1 MQILLGELQVGKTV
15 EVFQIIQEIKFL
27 FYIEK
32 MIIKWFILE
41 FIFMGNSQNKLVNGN
56 KLYECCNIVIQK
68 ENNSYE
74 NNLNEVNQRSN
85 YNCKENKYLK
95 NDNLIKNNEI
105 SNINSS
111 SWNNDFE
118 QNIIQIMLKNVG
130 NTTYMNSRIRC
141 FANNKFFSD
150 YFLYNLNIFKNN
162 SI

>member
-1 MQILLGELQVGKTV
+1 
-15 EVFQIIQEIKFL
+15 
-27 FYIEK
+27 

-41 FIFMGNSQNKLVNGN
+41 FILMGNSQNKLVNGN
-56 KLYECCNIVIQK
+56 KLYECYNIVIQK

-111 SWNNDFE
+111 S
-118 QNIIQIMLKNVG
+118 
-130 NTTYMNSRIRC
+130 
-141 FANNKFFSD
+141 
-150 YFLYNLNIFKNN
+150 
-162 SI
+162 